1 MKNFAII
8 YQIGDIVATYR
19 VRAINRG
26 VARAKLKEEYADSKV
41 LSIKEDLTPEKKA
54 IQEAAAQGIVKVGVQ
69 KSMQL
74 GYSDL
79 PLFGEDNQLKLF

>member
-26 VARAKLKEEYADSKV
+26 VARAKLKGEYAASKV